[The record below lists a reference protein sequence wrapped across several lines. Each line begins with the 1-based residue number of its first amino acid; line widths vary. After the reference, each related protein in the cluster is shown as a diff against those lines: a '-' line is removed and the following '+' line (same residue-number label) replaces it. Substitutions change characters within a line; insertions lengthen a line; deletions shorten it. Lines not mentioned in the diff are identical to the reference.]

1 MPNIYTGQINTS
13 LDADLNKIS
22 FCDTPWLFNNAN
34 QGELSMDAL
43 KDTWKQFPSTY
54 FRLIAM
60 GIDAYNLATR
70 LESLELNSYP
80 GATGILSLTTDQRIQ
95 RRLTC
100 ATFKGGKPEMG
111 DEYQGT
117 SLNHAVY

>member
-1 MPNIYTGQINTS
+1 
-13 LDADLNKIS
+13 
-22 FCDTPWLFNNAN
+22 
-34 QGELSMDAL
+34 MDAL
-43 KDTWKQFPSTY
+43 KDTWKQFPSAY

-70 LESLELNSYP
+70 LGSLELSPYP

-100 ATFKGGKPEMG
+100 ATFKNGQPEIG
-111 DEYQGT
+111 DEYQRTMPIADKGT
-117 SLNHAVY
+117 LINHAVQ